1 MSKKSVIY
9 RVYTRKGQFHHCYS
23 ALLEG
28 ALGWAI
34 DCAKVV
40 GGSVKEVTPEGV
52 ETEVFSCSK
61 EPHVSA
67 N

>member
-23 ALLEG
+23 AVLEG

-34 DCAKVV
+34 DCTKVV
-40 GGSVKEVTPEGV
+40 GGSVREVSPEGV
-52 ETEVFSCSK
+52 EVEVFSCSK
-61 EPHVSA
+61 EAHA
-67 N
+67 GTN

>member
-1 MSKKSVIY
+1 MSKKSLSY

-23 ALLEG
+23 TALEG

-40 GGSVKEVTPEGV
+40 GGSVREVSDEGI
-52 ETEVFSCSK
+52 EIEVFTCSK
-61 EPHVSA
+61 EPCSP
-67 N
+67 

>member
-1 MSKKSVIY
+1 MSKKPVIY

-23 ALLEG
+23 SALEG

-40 GGSVKEVTPEGV
+40 GGSVREVTPEGV

-61 EPHVSA
+61 EADVGTT
-67 N
+67 

>member
-1 MSKKSVIY
+1 MSKKSLSY

-23 ALLEG
+23 TALEG

-40 GGSVKEVTPEGV
+40 GGSVREVSDEGI
-52 ETEVFSCSK
+52 EIEVFACSK
-61 EPHVSA
+61 EPCSP
-67 N
+67 

>member
-23 ALLEG
+23 AALEG

-40 GGSVKEVTPEGV
+40 GGSVRETSPEGV
-52 ETEVFSCSK
+52 EVEVFSCSK
-61 EPHVSA
+61 EADVRAS
-67 N
+67 

>member
-1 MSKKSVIY
+1 MSKKPVIY

-23 ALLEG
+23 SALEG

-40 GGSVKEVTPEGV
+40 GCSVREVTPEGV

-61 EPHVSA
+61 EADVGTT
-67 N
+67 